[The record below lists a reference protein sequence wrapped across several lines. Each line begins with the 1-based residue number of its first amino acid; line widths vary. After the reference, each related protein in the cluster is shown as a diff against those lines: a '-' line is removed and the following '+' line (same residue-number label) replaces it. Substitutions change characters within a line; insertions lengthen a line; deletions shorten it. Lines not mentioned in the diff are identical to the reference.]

1 MRAYRRD
8 LARDPER
15 SLRRRT
21 RGVFSKKSARRGL
34 MILARGSK
42 NWGRERG
49 EEGRPSGRY
58 PSREREE
65 KKKHRGRTYT
75 FLLFAHTHGHLGARM
90 LVPLRVGGC
99 VCLDARV
106 CVCVCPHVRARRVHL
121 DVTYN
126 VKTRRGIARNNYKH
140 RGVTINLPLSFS
152 R

>member
-65 KKKHRGRTYT
+65 KKKASRSNLYLSSFRTHTRTPRRAYACAVACRWLRLSGRTRV
-75 FLLFAHTHGHLGARM
+75 RM
-90 LVPLRVGGC
+90 C
-99 VCLDARV
+99 VSTREGET
-106 CVCVCPHVRARRVHL
+106 RTSRR
-121 DVTYN
+121 N
-126 VKTRRGIARNNYKH
+126 VQCENAPWYRSK
-140 RGVTINLPLSFS
+140 
-152 R
+152 